1 MKLVKVWDSNCTKI
15 LALLDHYLSK
25 ELTVKSTEEVVR
37 HLESCPQC
45 LVVFKFREKVRNR
58 FRESIENEKAPPE
71 LRMRVLQLFRKEK
84 GSRVLRTF
92 GDRNV
97 L

>member
-25 ELTVKSTEEVVR
+25 ELTVESTEEVVR

-45 LVVFKFREKVRNR
+45 LVIFKFREMLRIR

-71 LRMRVLQLFRKEK
+71 LRMRVLRLLRKEK
-84 GSRVLRTF
+84 GSRGLRTF

>member
-1 MKLVKVWDSNCTKI
+1 MKLVKVWDSNCAKT

-25 ELTVKSTEEVVR
+25 ELTFESTEEVVR

-45 LVVFKFREKVRNR
+45 LEEFKFREMVRNR
-58 FRESIENEKAPPE
+58 IRESVENEKAPPD
-71 LRMRVLQLFRKEK
+71 LRMRVFRLLRKER

-97 L
+97 H